1 MQVHP
6 STPNHYYTTST
17 TQQQQHPYNPNMFAS
32 TSSPQY
38 TLLEQQQQQQQQ
50 QQPNEDMFFALER
63 LLMGISP
70 FPPTMPTLAKPTCPS
85 LDDQLMAEMSSP
97 SPSSTIPS
105 IVLNEQSLDMLQ
117 QFYQNQDSQHNH
129 NSNNQ
134 YSQQSHDQSDCSSTS
149 RSGSPPASPYS
160 YASSL
165 VSSPAMPILD
175 HNNHYA
181 SMVAQQQHHYQ
192 QHDYRQQQFEQ
203 MSMPLN
209 LPPIEAYMAP
219 SAALLSH
226 SHSNHC
232 QHAQPLSSVMP
243 TTTYKNSKS
252 HHRRSSSSASSAISA
267 YESTA
272 SRGYRASSISS
283 VCSATST
290 STVDATT
297 LTKTSRPVKSY
308 ACPTC
313 TKPFPTRTQLKSHM
327 AIHTDLFPFPCQY
340 AGCELHFKRKHDL
353 RRHVDAKHAL
363 VKKYLCTGGC
373 GEGFGRRDQMVRHL
387 RRGTC
392 GKGFQTE

>member
-1 MQVHP
+1 
-6 STPNHYYTTST
+6 
-17 TQQQQHPYNPNMFAS
+17 MFAA
-32 TSSPQY
+32 TTSPQY
-38 TLLEQQQQQQQQ
+38 TLLSQEQLEQQQQQQHTDG
-50 QQPNEDMFFALER
+50 NEDMFFALER

-70 FPPTMPTLAKPTCPS
+70 FPPTMPTLAKPTCP
-85 LDDQLMAEMSSP
+85 LDDQLIGEIPSSP
-97 SPSSTIPS
+97 SSIPS

-117 QFYQNQDSQHNH
+117 QYYQSQDSEHN
-129 NSNNQ
+129 NFYN
-134 YSQQSHDQSDCSSTS
+134 HDQSDCSSTS

-175 HNNHYA
+175 YNNAYA
-181 SMVAQQQHHYQ
+181 SMVAPQQNEYPSFDQIN
-192 QHDYRQQQFEQ
+192 
-203 MSMPLN
+203 MSMN
-209 LPPIEAYMAP
+209 LPSIDAYMAP
-219 SAALLSH
+219 TATLFS
-226 SHSNHC
+226 
-232 QHAQPLSSVMP
+232 QQQPQTLSSVMP
-243 TTTYKNSKS
+243 APTTYKKSKS
-252 HHRRSSSSASSAISA
+252 HHRRSSSSSSAISA

-272 SRGYRASSISS
+272 SRSYRASSISS

-290 STVDATT
+290 DSG
-297 LTKTSRPVKSY
+297 KTARPVKSY

-363 VKKYLCTGGC
+363 VKKYICTGGC

>member
-1 MQVHP
+1 
-6 STPNHYYTTST
+6 
-17 TQQQQHPYNPNMFAS
+17 MFAA

-38 TLLEQQQQQQQQ
+38 TLLFQEQQQQQQQQ
-50 QQPNEDMFFALER
+50 QQQNNNNTGAGTEDMLFALER
-63 LLMGISP
+63 LVMGISP

-85 LDDQLMAEMSSP
+85 FDDQLLADMASP
-97 SPSSTIPS
+97 SIPS

-117 QFYQNQDSQHNH
+117 QFYQNQDSQN
-129 NSNNQ
+129 NSNQ
-134 YSQQSHDQSDCSSTS
+134 YNNHEQSDCSSTS

-165 VSSPAMPILD
+165 VSSPAMPLLD
-175 HNNHYA
+175 YNNHHHHQHNY
-181 SMVAQQQHHYQ
+181 MVAQQQQ
-192 QHDYRQQQFEQ
+192 EYRHFDQ
-203 MSMPLN
+203 MNSMPMN

-226 SHSNHC
+226 AHTHSHQCNH
-232 QHAQPLSSVMP
+232 HAQQPLSSVMP
-243 TTTYKNSKS
+243 SSTYKKTKT

-283 VCSATST
+283 ICSATST
-290 STVDATT
+290 TSTIDANAATSTT
-297 LTKTSRPVKSY
+297 KAARPVKSY
-308 ACPTC
+308 GCPTC